1 MAQKVKVTAQVSDKN
16 GGDEE
21 KVLPKYLIDFEAG
34 TTSGRSL
41 PMLIASRRCYLDQ
54 QADEDAPSDADP
66 REFIDRIT
74 EHCAAER
81 DYLLADTP
89 LKEAIFRVLLAN
101 GNEPMDAEAIS
112 AVLTEKWAMTPFP
125 RNTDADVIGRMA
137 DNSRSYCIARLP
149 EPEPEPKIA
158 VVKPKIVA
166 LEPEPEIAAVEPEPE
181 PEVADAEPEVA
192 DAEPKVADT
201 EPEPGP
207 EIAEAPVQTEA
218 ESPEG
223 SSEEQAEASSTD
235 EE

>member
-1 MAQKVKVTAQVSDKN
+1 MAQKLKVTAQVSDKN

-21 KVLPKYLIDFEAG
+21 KVLPKYLIDFDAG
-34 TTSGRSL
+34 TMSGRSL

-66 REFIDRIT
+66 RGFIDRIT

-181 PEVADAEPEVA
+181 IADAEPEVA
-192 DAEPKVADT
+192 GA
-201 EPEPGP
+201 
-207 EIAEAPVQTEA
+207 
-218 ESPEG
+218 
-223 SSEEQAEASSTD
+223 
-235 EE
+235 